1 MLTPFGRQSARVTS
15 TPAQAGVQFAA
26 AEGTPVRAVHDGTVA
41 YTGPFSGYGNL
52 VIVDHGA
59 QTFSLYGQ
67 LGASNVERGTKIER
81 GHILGS
87 AGRILAGIPGI
98 YFEMRVDG
106 KPVDPL
112 EWLKRGPRN

>member
-1 MLTPFGRQSARVTS
+1 MSRFGQGAASALATS
-15 TPAQAGVQFAA
+15 PNGIQISV
-26 AEGTPVRAVHDGTVA
+26 AEGTAIHAVHDGTVA
-41 YTGPFSGYGNL
+41 FAGPFSGYGNL

-67 LGASNVERGTKIER
+67 LGATQTERGARVDR
-81 GHILGS
+81 GDTVGL
-87 AGRILAGIPGI
+87 AGRVMSGFPGL

-112 EWLKRGPRN
+112 EWLKKTP